1 MSKRFNVLKISL
13 SILFLAVFLFLIA
26 LFSSAIYT
34 RNKHIE
40 NYNKGVYLLQEGRYT
55 EAIDSF
61 RNIPNCTQYKD
72 ISELFDEYQI
82 PVCPNCGLPL
92 E

>member
-1 MSKRFNVLKISL
+1 MSKRFKIL
-13 SILFLAVFLFLIA
+13 STSAVILFLVF
-26 LFSSAIYT
+26 FSSAAYK
-34 RNKHIE
+34 RNKYIE
-40 NYNKGVYLLQEGRYT
+40 FYNEGVYLLQEGRYT

-61 RNIPNCTQYKD
+61 RNIPNYIQYKD

>member
-1 MSKRFNVLKISL
+1 MNKRFNTFCMSVVIIFL
-13 SILFLAVFLFLIA
+13 ILFSFAV
-26 LFSSAIYT
+26 YK
-34 RNKHIE
+34 RNK
-40 NYNKGVYLLQEGRYT
+40 YNTEIYNEGVYQLQEGNYT
-55 EAIDSF
+55 EAIETFS
-61 RNIPNCTQYKD
+61 NIPNYIRYKD

>member
-1 MSKRFNVLKISL
+1 MSKRFKIL
-13 SILFLAVFLFLIA
+13 STSAVILFLIVF
-26 LFSSAIYT
+26 FSSAVYK
-34 RNKHIE
+34 RNKYIE
-40 NYNKGVYLLQEGRYT
+40 FYNEGVYLLQEGRYT
-55 EAIDSF
+55 EAIESF
-61 RNIPNCTQYKD
+61 RNIPNYIQYKD

>member
-1 MSKRFNVLKISL
+1 MSKRFKILLISAV
-13 SILFLAVFLFLIA
+13 ILFLIVFISFG
-26 LFSSAIYT
+26 IYD
-34 RNKHIE
+34 RNKYKE
-40 NYNKGVYLLQEGRYT
+40 FYNEGVYLLQEGRYI

-61 RNIPNCTQYKD
+61 RNIPNYTNYKD
-72 ISELFDEYQI
+72 ISELFNKYQI

>member
-1 MSKRFNVLKISL
+1 MSKRFKILVMSSL
-13 SILFLAVFLFLIA
+13 VILFLIIF
-26 LFSSAIYT
+26 FSSAIYK
-34 RNKHIE
+34 RNEYIE
-40 NYNKGVYLLQEGRYT
+40 IYNEGVYLLQEGRYT
-55 EAIDSF
+55 EAIESF
-61 RNIPNCTQYKD
+61 RNIPNYIQYKD

>member
-1 MSKRFNVLKISL
+1 MSKRFKTL
-13 SILFLAVFLFLIA
+13 STSAVILFLIVFFSFAV
-26 LFSSAIYT
+26 YK
-34 RNKHIE
+34 RNKYIE
-40 NYNKGVYLLQEGRYT
+40 FYNEGVYLLQEGRYT

-61 RNIPNCTQYKD
+61 RNIPNYIQYKD

-82 PVCPNCGLPL
+82 QVCSNCGLAL

>member
-1 MSKRFNVLKISL
+1 MSKRFKILLISAV
-13 SILFLAVFLFLIA
+13 ILFLIVFISFD
-26 LFSSAIYT
+26 IYD
-34 RNKHIE
+34 RYKYKE
-40 NYNKGVYLLQEGRYT
+40 FYNEGVYLLQEGRYI

-61 RNIPNCTQYKD
+61 RNIPNYTNYKD
-72 ISELFDEYQI
+72 ISELFNKYQI